1 MCCPPRGL
9 PLMLP
14 AVTGSHMLADLDSA
28 AIGSAS
34 VSTKF
39 TGIGASPLN
48 PRKRLVLCNGPCPLW
63 RVLPYHAVGCIVHH
77 GKFWLP
83 MSALGQKRTCASQNG
98 MSALPP
104 KADMCSATAN
114 VRFGPKADITEL
126 GCNQRLDFTSLI
138 AVFVAPPL
146 PFHRSPLSSSKAK
159 QLG

>member
-34 VSTKF
+34 VSAKF

-63 RVLPYHAVGCIVHH
+63 ANSGH
-77 GKFWLP
+77 GARWLELAAQ
-83 MSALGQKRTCASQNG
+83 SKN
-98 MSALPP
+98 
-104 KADMCSATAN
+104 ATEKD
-114 VRFGPKADITEL
+114 P
-126 GCNQRLDFTSLI
+126 LDDPI
-138 AVFVAPPL
+138 PWD
-146 PFHRSPLSSSKAK
+146 HRS
-159 QLG
+159 